1 MERADLGL
9 VELIR
14 RPTRVD
20 SRPPERLIGVD
31 VPHAGERP
39 LVEENT
45 LHRSTRPGKPL
56 AEIAS
61 GKTWP

>member
-9 VELIR
+9 PEVIR

-20 SRPPERLIGVD
+20 PGPPERLIGVD
-31 VPHAGERP
+31 VPHAGERS

-45 LHRSTRPGKPL
+45 LHGSTTPGKPL